1 MAGYVTPLIAAIVM
15 STVIDP
21 RHGQCGAARGRTKII
36 DSHFELFVVLLM
48 PNATGPVLVLVAKA
62 YEPKGCRVR

>member
-21 RHGQCGAARGRTKII
+21 RHGQCGAARGRTKIMTLI
-36 DSHFELFVVLLM
+36 SSCS
-48 PNATGPVLVLVAKA
+48 PNATGPVLV
-62 YEPKGCRVR
+62 